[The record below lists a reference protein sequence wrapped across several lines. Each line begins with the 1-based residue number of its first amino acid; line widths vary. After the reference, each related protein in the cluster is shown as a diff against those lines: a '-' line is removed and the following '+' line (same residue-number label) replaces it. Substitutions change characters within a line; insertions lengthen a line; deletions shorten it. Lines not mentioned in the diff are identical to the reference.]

1 MAYFFSEYK
10 IMITSRIV
18 FFHMFWPSGP
28 RFSRFDDALDIFL
41 VNIQRKSKKE
51 LKHENDVEK
60 QALQINP
67 NFYFLI
73 YFSIKA
79 RR

>member
-51 LKHENDVEK
+51 LKHENDVENK
-60 QALQINP
+60 HYKLIQTST
-67 NFYFLI
+67 FLFI
-73 YFSIKA
+73 FL
-79 RR
+79 